1 MLLRHAKSS
10 WEDPSLNDF
19 DRPLAP
25 RGEAAAP
32 RIGAYMAEHDLAP
45 ELVLCSPAVRARQTL
60 DLVLPHLGGNP
71 TVVYEEAF
79 YLATP
84 AVMLARLRKVEGP
97 PARSPPQRARV
108 MLARLRKVE
117 AKVRRVLVIAHDPGM
132 QALAVELAG
141 TGEPKALQAIAAK
154 FPTAALAVL
163 RFNLGEWA
171 KIRAGKGRLELFIT
185 PKTLP

>member
-84 AVMLARLRKVEGP
+84 AVMLARLRKVE
-97 PARSPPQRARV
+97 
-108 MLARLRKVE
+108 